1 MKAIIIAFLL
11 AIALSDVTVKEIK
24 NVTKSNQLLFAG
36 NISASASSSS
46 NLFFLFYGVQGVTDR
61 TQLSGYPTMVVFG
74 KYIPSYFSPG
84 SSSQYLNFAGMGP
97 LTIASNMTLVTNN
110 NTPSAYSNLMF
121 IDFLGTGFS
130 FANDTK

>member
-1 MKAIIIAFLL
+1 MKTIILALLL
-11 AIALSDVTVKEIK
+11 ALALSDVTVKEIK
-24 NVTKSNQLLFAG
+24 NVTKANQLLFAG

-46 NLFFLFYGVQGVTDR
+46 NLFFLFYGMQGVTDR
-61 TQLSGYPTMVVFG
+61 TQLSSYPTFVVFG

-97 LTIASNMTLVTNN
+97 LVLASNMTLITNN
-110 NTPSAYSNLMF
+110 NTPSAFANLMF
-121 IDFLGTGFS
+121 VDFLGTGFS